1 MMDTIGLVGYLA
13 GALTTIAFVPQVVKA
28 WKLGE
33 TRDLSLAMLVL
44 FGIGILLWTVYGL
57 WVASMP
63 IISANLITFV
73 LVIVLLGL
81 KIRYK

>member
-1 MMDTIGLVGYLA
+1 MDTIGLVGYLA

>member
-1 MMDTIGLVGYLA
+1 MDTIGLVGYLA
-13 GALTTIAFVPQVVKA
+13 GTLTTIAFVPQVVKA